1 MREGPSGEAGKRA
14 EKKEKERDTGW
25 GGLGGEE
32 IVKQTKEGRLE
43 TRTCMSAG
51 VPGEKGSN
59 HGLVLYRVEGAR
71 GIGHQPSYFQ
81 QRQATHGYLHLCT
94 CVRVF
99 V

>member
-1 MREGPSGEAGKRA
+1 M
-14 EKKEKERDTGW
+14 
-25 GGLGGEE
+25 
-32 IVKQTKEGRLE
+32 KQTKEGRLE

>member
-1 MREGPSGEAGKRA
+1 M
-14 EKKEKERDTGW
+14 
-25 GGLGGEE
+25 GGGGEE
-32 IVKQTKEGRLE
+32 EETVKQTKEGRLE